1 MTERHIIHDTCT
13 PARRGGTGRTVAHGM
28 VALMLMSVGCRLAAA
43 ELGYAL
49 QSPLLGGT
57 NSALYQVE
65 SGRVSAL
72 RQKEA
77 KAGAEA
83 QAQKNAAQQAIN
95 NTPAARFAAS
105 LQSQMFL
112 LVSQQL
118 SQRISALQPG
128 QAGTFQSGD
137 ILVSYTRSESAVD
150 VQISTPAG
158 TTQMLLPILGN

>member
-1 MTERHIIHDTCT
+1 MTKRHFLQDTGT
-13 PARRGGTGRTVAHGM
+13 PARHGALGRTLIRSM
-28 VALMLMSVGCRLAAA
+28 VALMLTGAGCRLAAA

-57 NSALYQVE
+57 NNALYQVE

-95 NTPAARFAAS
+95 NTPAARFATS